1 MGIIDE
7 KKSGKPY
14 LQANKVQYHRDNLL
28 LDKKNPTILGFRI
41 QAWFVK
47 NPQIIE
53 SRKSNKN
60 IYKLLK
66 VM

>member
-1 MGIIDE
+1 MPHPMGIIDE

-41 QAWFVK
+41 QA
-47 NPQIIE
+47 
-53 SRKSNKN
+53 
-60 IYKLLK
+60 
-66 VM
+66 